1 MYVGA
6 QSSGAPER
14 IVLDNDASVTLRL
27 CWQSDRAGDKAE
39 YQYPYENNMTNT
51 HMKQTT
57 GLTAAVALAL
67 AILSGGASAQ
77 TPVADTSYVRDARG
91 NVPVSAYGLC
101 WHTGTAP
108 ASPAWTAGCDPNP
121 KLVSAYVPMAAEPA
135 PVSKLAAAPAPAPVA
150 QKLTFDAD
158 TLFDF

>member
-1 MYVGA
+1 MYAGA
-6 QSSGAPER
+6 QRIGAPER
-14 IVLDNDASVTLRL
+14 ILLDNDASVTPPPLLAVRSGRR
-27 CWQSDRAGDKAE
+27 QGGIPNT
-39 YQYPYENNMTNT
+39 PYENNMTNT
-51 HMKQTT
+51 YMKQTT

-77 TPVADTSYVRDARG
+77 TPVADMSYVRDARG

-108 ASPAWTAGCDPNP
+108 ASPTWTAGCDPNP
-121 KLVSAYVPMAAEPA
+121 KLVPAYIAMAAEPA
-135 PVSKLAAAPAPAPVA
+135 PVSKPAAVAAPAPAPVA

-158 TLFDF
+158 